1 VLASTAADE
10 SMLSVSDK
18 DTMTLASE
26 ESRSF
31 YNRVMKA
38 PGTGIKDLYSGLI
51 RIHVLHHACEEGI
64 FGLGMIQ
71 ELRRHGYRLGPG
83 TIYPLLHGMES
94 RGLVRS
100 SFAWINGR
108 RRKVYYGTRA
118 GRRVLAEAK
127 KKVRELA
134 NEIFEH
140 DRKNRP

>member
-1 VLASTAADE
+1 
-10 SMLSVSDK
+10 MLSVSDK

-26 ESRSF
+26 EARSF

-38 PGTGIKDLYSGLI
+38 PRTGIKDLYSGLI